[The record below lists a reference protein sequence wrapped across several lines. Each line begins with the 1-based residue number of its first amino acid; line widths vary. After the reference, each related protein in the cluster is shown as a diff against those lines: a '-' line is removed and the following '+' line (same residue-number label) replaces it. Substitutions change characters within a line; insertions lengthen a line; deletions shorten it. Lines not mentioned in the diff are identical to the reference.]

1 MAPGP
6 RGMDDDQ
13 VRSYTL
19 GLHLSALATLVGI
32 PSIVGPLV
40 MWLIKKDES
49 DFIDQHGKA
58 AVNFHLTM
66 LIASIVS
73 AILIIVLVGILLL
86 IIIGILIIV
95 FSIIAAI
102 KAQNGEEYTYPLSIR
117 FLK

>member
-1 MAPGP
+1 
-6 RGMDDDQ
+6 MDDNQ

-19 GLHLSALATLVGI
+19 GLHLSGLATLVGI

-49 DFIDQHGKA
+49 DFIDRHGKS

-66 LIASIVS
+66 LIASIIS
-73 AILIIVLVGILLL
+73 LILIIVLIGFFLL
-86 IIIGILIIV
+86 IAIGILVVV
-95 FSIIAAI
+95 FAIIAAV
-102 KAQNGEEYTYPLSIR
+102 KAQNGEEYTYPMSIP

>member
-1 MAPGP
+1 
-6 RGMDDDQ
+6 MDDNQ

-49 DFIDQHGKA
+49 DFIDRHGKS

-66 LIASIVS
+66 LIASVVS
-73 AILIIVLVGILLL
+73 AILIIVLVGIFLL
-86 IIIGILIIV
+86 IAIAVLIVV
-95 FSIIAAI
+95 FSIIAAV
-102 KAQNGEEYTYPLSIR
+102 KAQNGEEYTYPMSIR
-117 FLK
+117 FIK